1 LRLADHL
8 DLSHK
13 QRIQSMECRVRNG
26 HVVLQLRAPKDVDLE
41 QWAAERV
48 AEVFH
53 QIYDRPLVVAKA
65 RG

>member
-1 LRLADHL
+1 
-8 DLSHK
+8 
-13 QRIQSMECRVRNG
+13 
-26 HVVLQLRAPKDVDLE
+26 LRAPKDVDLE

-48 AEVFH
+48 GEVFH